1 MGTNAIIQI
10 TDENFENVV
19 STLTGSNVDDMLE
32 MISLNLFLMHEFCS
46 KIRLLHENTGLNIDL
61 IEILASDLVDKC
73 FDIVP
78 EHAKEI
84 VCEYLILIICN
95 ISTTIIS
102 LP

>member
-1 MGTNAIIQI
+1 MGTNALILI

-19 STLTGSNVDDMLE
+19 SSLTVSNVVDMLE
-32 MISLNLFLMHEFCS
+32 MISSNSFLMHELRS
-46 KIRLLHENTGLNIDL
+46 KIRLLHETTGLNTDS

-84 VCEYLILIICN
+84 VCEHLILIIRN